1 MELFISAI
9 CGLNKGD
16 YRMFYFDDILKKY
29 ETEYAYDKALMYL
42 EELYIK
48 KRDPST
54 LNSLIGFSWY
64 YFVEGPFISS
74 KYGKDEGEL
83 PLITWEKY
91 IKIGMDN
98 YENDYR
104 FCFIAGYTLL
114 LHGFF
119 IKAYQQNYKSIG
131 LELLKS
137 SANTTDIHLKEL
149 VDTIINLE
157 HSKRY
162 VNSKVS
168 ITALNNL
175 FSQTSLLEKYFKE
188 LFS

>member
-1 MELFISAI
+1 
-9 CGLNKGD
+9 
-16 YRMFYFDDILKKY
+16 MFYFDNTLQKL
-29 ETEYAYDKALMYL
+29 EAEHSWDKALIYL
-42 EELYIK
+42 EDLFVVKNDI
-48 KRDPST
+48 T
-54 LNSLIGFSWY
+54 ILNSLIGFSWY

-83 PLITWEKY
+83 PLVTWEKY

-98 YENDYR
+98 FANDCR
-104 FCFIAGYTLL
+104 FCFVAGYTLL

-137 SANTTDIHLKEL
+137 SANTTDTYLKEL

-157 HSKRY
+157 HSKKY
-162 VNSKVS
+162 VKSEVS
-168 ITALNNL
+168 ITALSNL
-175 FSQTSLLEKYFKE
+175 FSQNSLLEKYFKDM
-188 LFS
+188 FSK